1 MTTVGQFS
9 KDYGELISIT
19 LIPFILWYVG
29 IKFQDR
35 QAKNKAKEDLFLAL
49 MAKRKSNP
57 ISIEWADSLNKIDV
71 VFQDNSKVRTAWRAY
86 HDSLHPQSQH
96 FENSN
101 SFLLD
106 LMSEIAKDLGYKDLK
121 QTDIDRFYNP
131 AYFGNQ
137 SKNQQYLFDEMMRIY
152 ERSKNL
158 AEPFSDEEYK
168 QYQDYLKS
176 KRGES

>member
-1 MTTVGQFS
+1 MTNVGQFL

-19 LIPFILWYVG
+19 LIPFILWYIG

-35 QAKNKAKEDLFLAL
+35 QAKNKAKENLFLSL

-57 ISIEWADSLNKIDV
+57 ISIDWADSLNTIDV
-71 VFQDNSKVRTAWRAY
+71 VFQDNTKVRTAWRAY
-86 HDSLHPQSQH
+86 YDSLHQKSQH

-106 LMSEIAKDLGYKDLK
+106 LMSEIARDLGYKDLK

-131 AYFGNQ
+131 IYFGNQ
-137 SKNQQYLFDEMMRIY
+137 SKNQQQLFDEIMRIY
-152 ERSKNL
+152 EHSKNL
-158 AEPFSDEEYK
+158 AEFFSDEEY
-168 QYQDYLKS
+168 QNYQEYLKE
-176 KRGES
+176 KRDNS